1 MVIRIDAWY
10 QRSSEGVWL
19 KVKLAFFFN
28 FKDLKCKIHEKTTRR
43 TPALLSQC
51 HFILQNQ

>member
-1 MVIRIDAWY
+1 MMQVPKEFR
-10 QRSSEGVWL
+10 RRLVEG
-19 KVKLAFFFN
+19 KVGVLFFY